1 VSRGTGQRYWLER
14 GHGPEGP
21 YDPQTIIEFIDQGL
35 RVANIA
41 LDGAQEW
48 APLDRHPD
56 FAPTIE
62 AAAKARDGA
71 MSVPR
76 LDPGDPVSAPADEP
90 TPSQSRVP
98 ASHPDVVAF
107 LDRGVR
113 TGPALGP
120 KMGLVVSPMLL
131 LIGLGFMA
139 IYARDVGMMAAV
151 AFFVA
156 VAAQGLFA
164 RWTVVTADR
173 RGIGRVGWRRS
184 WDDFET
190 IDVTRR
196 QILESRG
203 NTRVVVITRFRF
215 RKGRDLRVTTDSMTH
230 TRELTRYAE
239 ITQAARRERVPTE
252 RLEKLRAT
260 VVAPKPSFAFPLI
273 AFVGFVLLATPL
285 TAYTL
290 QEGWQR
296 ALHARQRRE
305 PPRSL
310 SPRPVDPEPV
320 HVPAPRLG
328 ELTIEAIQWRAREAS
343 FEELDLTAGADGL
356 SLVATAEHRQSNSAV
371 RRTFRVHFF
380 DLDHLPSTG
389 EPPPDDCR
397 LFDEH
402 VVCARGL
409 GSTRLL
415 AELDPTVTLSGLRDA
430 LEAADHPVEGD
441 EEPHHHGLVDQLTLQ
456 VGDPSSPIVLRGA
469 SWQRAMEDPDE
480 DTVAAVAGRQAM
492 VIRKTGERIDA
503 ATFLEQLA
511 GVD

>member
-1 VSRGTGQRYWLER
+1 MSRGTGQRYWLQR
-14 GHGPEGP
+14 GHGSEGP

-41 LDGAQEW
+41 LDGAPEW
-48 APLDRHPD
+48 TPLDRHPD
-56 FAPTIE
+56 FAPAVE

-71 MSVPR
+71 VSVP
-76 LDPGDPVSAPADEP
+76 PMEPNAPSEPAPAA
-90 TPSQSRVP
+90 SRVP

-120 KMGLVVSPMLL
+120 KMGLVVFPVLL
-131 LIGLGFMA
+131 LIGLGFLA
-139 IYARDVGMMAAV
+139 VYARDVGVMAAV

-156 VAAQGLFA
+156 VVAQGLYA

-173 RGIGRVGWRRS
+173 RGIGRLGWRRS
-184 WDDFET
+184 WDDFEA

-196 QILESRG
+196 QVVENRG
-203 NTRVVVITRFRF
+203 RARAVIITRFRF

-239 ITQAARRERVPTE
+239 IVKAARRDRVPAE

-260 VVAPKPSFAFPLI
+260 VAAPKPSFAFPLT
-273 AFVGFVLLATPL
+273 AFFAFLLLATPI

-290 QEGWQR
+290 SEGWHRELQ
-296 ALHARQRRE
+296 AQHRRE
-305 PPRSL
+305 SPRSPT
-310 SPRPVDPEPV
+310 PRPVEPEPV
-320 HVPAPRLG
+320 YVPPPSLG
-328 ELTIEAIQWRAREAS
+328 ELTIEAIQRRAREAS
-343 FEELDLTAGADGL
+343 YEELDLTAGADGL
-356 SLVATAEHRQSNSAV
+356 SLVATAEHRQSSTAV
-371 RRTFRVHFF
+371 PRTFRVHFF

-409 GSTRLL
+409 GATRLL

-430 LEAADHPVEGD
+430 LEAAGHPVAGD
-441 EEPHHHGLVDQLTLQ
+441 DEPHHGWLVDRLTLQ
-456 VGDPSSPIVLRGA
+456 VGDASSRIVLRGA

-492 VIRKTGERIDA
+492 VVRKTGDMDDA